1 MIPDFINLTDRRT
14 KVSVFVNVAKITS
27 IVDNRTSASC
37 TEDFYYTT
45 IRCGS
50 DVHEVKEDI
59 EAIIRKLSDIRF
71 HYARL

>member
-37 TEDFYYTT
+37 TEISITLQFDVGQMYT
-45 IRCGS
+45 
-50 DVHEVKEDI
+50 K
-59 EAIIRKLSDIRF
+59 
-71 HYARL
+71 